1 MAKKEDNKQILV
13 LKRPRITEKSS
24 MLSEGLAYTFDVD
37 TRATKKD
44 VREAVQE
51 LYKVDPKK
59 INMIKVPSKS
69 VFRRGGHGKTAVGK
83 KAVVILKEG
92 DKIEFV

>member
-1 MAKKEDNKQILV
+1 MAKNEDNKKILV

-24 MLSEGLAYTFDVD
+24 MLAERLSYTFDVTKD
-37 TRATKKD
+37 ATKAD
-44 VREAVQE
+44 VKEAVRE

-59 INMIKVPSKS
+59 VNIIKVPSKK
-69 VFRRGGHGKTAVGK
+69 VFRRGGHGRTAEGK
-83 KAVVILKEG
+83 KAVVILNEG